1 MRFDR
6 ETPSKPTGA
15 SVLAMSGPA
24 LAPFPTELRVGVPDW
39 LRDEQA
45 AVPERL
51 PTRAERFALVTALA
65 SRNVEEGTGGPFAAT
80 VVDEE
85 TGEVISI
92 GVNLVLHSNVSS
104 MHAEVVTLGLAHART
119 GSWNLGRDVGR
130 RRVLV
135 VNAQPCVMCLG
146 ALLWSGVSAVEYA
159 ADCATVERITGFDE
173 GPVPEDW
180 REQLIARGIAVH
192 QEHGVGAEAA
202 LHRFR
207 ELVDAGTTARY
218 NGDGA

>member
-1 MRFDR
+1 
-6 ETPSKPTGA
+6 
-15 SVLAMSGPA
+15 MSGSV

-39 LRDEQA
+39 LREAQA
-45 AVPERL
+45 ATPAQLHDRS
-51 PTRAERFALVTALA
+51 ERFALVTALA
-65 SRNVEEGTGGPFAAT
+65 TRNVEEGTGGPFAAV
-80 VVDEE
+80 VVDDE
-85 TGEVISI
+85 TGDVLSI
-92 GVNLVLHSNVSS
+92 GTNLVLHSDVAS
-104 MHAEVVTLGLAHART
+104 MHAEVVTLGLAHARL

-130 RRVLV
+130 RRTLV

-180 REQLIARGIAVH
+180 DEQLRARGIDVH
-192 QEHGVGAEAA
+192 QEHGVGAEDA

-207 ELVDAGTTARY
+207 ELVDSGVTARY